1 MLTVLPILLAVLS
14 TLCAGCSEDVVL
26 FSHFTLITMTL
37 HCYAP
42 CTRAQDG
49 GALTFTEA
57 HVQQAVCSPSRTS
70 LLTSRRPDHT
80 RVYDLN
86 HHFRDVGLRG
96 VTTLPEYFKL
106 RGYAS
111 VGMGKIFHPVPDK
124 VTGLVILSPRSTRP

>member
-1 MLTVLPILLAVLS
+1 MRTVLP
-14 TLCAGCSEDVVL
+14 TDVVKCPI
-26 FSHFTLITMTL
+26 HAD
-37 HCYAP
+37 HCNNHHGPTRYAP
-42 CTRAQDG
+42 CTCAQDG

-124 VTGLVILSPRSTRP
+124 VTGLVMY